1 MRKRNKA
8 ITIRF
13 TEEELVRLKEKVIK
27 SGQSLQQYILN
38 AALSENNVCND
49 ADTIQLFKQNEDKW
63 LYEIY

>member
-38 AALSENNVCND
+38 AALSEKNVCND
-49 ADTIQLFKQNEDKW
+49 ADKKSK
-63 LYEIY
+63 